1 MSLLAWRCWAD
12 RVPFHHVA
20 VSPHLS
26 ALLARNVAA
35 ERVRRRWTQAKL
47 AERLGVSRGTVGGW
61 EAGSRQIGV
70 DWLLP
75 LCSALDVPLG
85 KLLDGLDAGDLRRLG
100 L

>member
-1 MSLLAWRCWAD
+1 M
-12 RVPFHHVA
+12 PHHDGH
-20 VSPHLS
+20 VSQPLS

-35 ERVRRRWTQAKL
+35 ERVRRRWTQAEL
-47 AERLGVSRGTVGGW
+47 AAKLGVSRGTLGGW

-75 LCSALDVPLG
+75 LCSALDVALI
-85 KLLDGLDAGDLRRLG
+85 KLLEGLDPEDLDRLG

>member
-1 MSLLAWRCWAD
+1 MPLHD
-12 RVPFHHVA
+12 VRVSQP
-20 VSPHLS
+20 LS

-35 ERVRRRWTQAKL
+35 ERVRRRWTQAEL
-47 AERLGVSRGTVGGW
+47 AGALGVSRATLSGW

-75 LCSALDVPLG
+75 LCGALDVPLV
-85 KLLDGLDAGDLRRLG
+85 KLLDGLDRDDQDRLG

>member
-1 MSLLAWRCWAD
+1 MSL
-12 RVPFHHVA
+12 
-20 VSPHLS
+20 VSQPLS

-35 ERVRRRWTQAKL
+35 ERVRRRWTQAEL
-47 AERLGVSRGTVGGW
+47 AGALGVSRATLSGW

-75 LCSALDVPLG
+75 LCGALDVPLV
-85 KLLDGLDAGDLRRLG
+85 KLLDGLDGPNLQRLG

>member
-1 MSLLAWRCWAD
+1 MPHHD
-12 RVPFHHVA
+12 GRVPQ
-20 VSPHLS
+20 PLS

-35 ERVRRRWTQAKL
+35 ERVRRRWTQAEL
-47 AERLGVSRGTVGGW
+47 AGALGVSRATLSGW

-75 LCSALDVPLG
+75 LCGALDVPLV
-85 KLLDGLDAGDLRRLG
+85 KLLDGLDGPNLQRLG